1 MHKNFLAK
9 KSWHTGSLKHME
21 KVWKAEQHHEEEDR
35 KVRELKRELEEEQK
49 IYDLKRLQES
59 VSGKPT
65 TERLEWMYVVRKGPT
80 PEDYL
85 LGNASASSLTSTDE
99 QKELE
104 ALRTGSQPGA
114 LWLQDSANPTQDAAN
129 KVRDDPLLEIR
140 RSEQRSLKEILSNP
154 VQMKK
159 IKKSKEMQEL
169 LKKLKKMDKKEK
181 KERKE
186 TKVKSVESHKTS
198 KRHEEKEYRR
208 IESEPKRSRI
218 SSRNDYNSLHLNRF
232 QEVQTNRRVQKLSEE
247 EKQRRLAEMIQDGQF
262 HEEQRWK
269 RLKHAE
275 EQEQKEE
282 KTDIR
287 KSKTFLDDV
296 NKSVYTEHNE
306 NLEDRVKRNIYYIQ
320 RNNEDLE

>member
-1 MHKNFLAK
+1 
-9 KSWHTGSLKHME
+9 
-21 KVWKAEQHHEEEDR
+21 
-35 KVRELKRELEEEQK
+35 
-49 IYDLKRLQES
+49 
-59 VSGKPT
+59 
-65 TERLEWMYVVRKGPT
+65 
-80 PEDYL
+80 
-85 LGNASASSLTSTDE
+85 
-99 QKELE
+99 
-104 ALRTGSQPGA
+104 
-114 LWLQDSANPTQDAAN
+114 
-129 KVRDDPLLEIR
+129 
-140 RSEQRSLKEILSNP
+140 
-154 VQMKK
+154 
-159 IKKSKEMQEL
+159 
-169 LKKLKKMDKKEK
+169 
-181 KERKE
+181 
-186 TKVKSVESHKTS
+186 VKSVESHKTS